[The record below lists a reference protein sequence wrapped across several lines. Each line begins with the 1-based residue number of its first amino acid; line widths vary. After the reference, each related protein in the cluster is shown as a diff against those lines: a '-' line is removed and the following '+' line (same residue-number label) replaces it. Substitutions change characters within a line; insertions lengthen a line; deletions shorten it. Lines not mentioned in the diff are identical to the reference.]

1 VTSSQATRP
10 KWWHWVVLIVI
21 IGAIG
26 AGVFYGGRAVIHT
39 FRHLNKEV
47 SAALVTGGAAFV
59 VTIATALLARYF
71 DRRQATEQAERAA
84 RVPVYEDFVKGLL
97 GLLGIAKAEED
108 RGTIDPADAR
118 KMMSAFTEKIIIWGS
133 DDVIRAWVDWRYAAA
148 ALGDRQQT
156 DAEAIQSMLHLEKLL
171 LTFRHDLG
179 LRNKGLRR
187 GDILRLWVND
197 LVLPTD
203 T

>member
-1 VTSSQATRP
+1 
-10 KWWHWVVLIVI
+10 
-21 IGAIG
+21 
-26 AGVFYGGRAVIHT
+26 
-39 FRHLNKEV
+39 
-47 SAALVTGGAAFV
+47 
-59 VTIATALLARYF
+59 
-71 DRRQATEQAERAA
+71 
-84 RVPVYEDFVKGLL
+84 
-97 GLLGIAKAEED
+97 
-108 RGTIDPADAR
+108 
-118 KMMSAFTEKIIIWGS
+118 
-133 DDVIRAWVDWRYAAA
+133 VIRAWVDWRYAAA